1 MKKVYQWVNREKA
14 RYYTITMQKDGT
26 NDIVLNYDW
35 GSCNTN
41 RGGKKDI
48 YVSTEEEAEIY
59 IRKMIK
65 RRKSRGYDLIA
76 P

>member
-1 MKKVYQWVNREKA
+1 MKKIYQWVNREKS
-14 RYYTITMQKDGT
+14 RYYTLTMQKDGT

-41 RGGKKDI
+41 RGGKKN
-48 YVSTEEEAEIY
+48 VSVSSEEEAAFY
-59 IRKMIK
+59 INKMMK
-65 RRKSRGYDLIA
+65 RRKRRGYDLVA